1 VSAPRTS
8 PAWRVAYALLD
19 RCHRYPD
26 PLVHA
31 HEVAFTLGHPYT
43 HHGADGPWWHRLAW
57 RKVAARLR
65 WLYVERETEG
75 RATTTH
81 AELTRRRTPLDIR
94 RGPP

>member
-65 WLYVERETEG
+65 WLYVERETEA

>member
-1 VSAPRTS
+1 MSAPRTS

-75 RATTTH
+75 RAATTH
-81 AELTRRRTPLDIR
+81 AELTRRRTPLNVR